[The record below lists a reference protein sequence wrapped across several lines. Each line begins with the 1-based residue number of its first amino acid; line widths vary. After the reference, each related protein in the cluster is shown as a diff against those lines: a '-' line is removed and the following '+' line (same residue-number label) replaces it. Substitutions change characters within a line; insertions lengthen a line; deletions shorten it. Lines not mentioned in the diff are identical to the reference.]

1 MSHILKA
8 LVLSAT
14 GLTLTACFNVL
25 PEPDP
30 ANSIYRLSSNLER
43 SEYKVSAP
51 IVRIETPSADRLV
64 ATRRIVVSPDAN
76 RLAVASG
83 AEWADSLPKLIQKS
97 LVETLAARPD
107 IVGVIPRVGAKSDY
121 RIHIN
126 VDKFEARFDN
136 GPEAAPMIIVA
147 YTATFA
153 QAGSR
158 DLLGTRQF
166 KTTQRANG
174 FAVSDIVA
182 AMNAANNSNLDD
194 LADWM
199 SGYRLQ
205 KKS

>member
-1 MSHILKA
+1 MNTFSKA
-8 LVLSAT
+8 IAVSAVA
-14 GLTLTACFNVL
+14 LTLTACFNVL

-43 SEYKVSAP
+43 TEYQATAP
-51 IVRIETPSADRLV
+51 IIRIETPSADRLV

-76 RLAVASG
+76 RLAVAGG
-83 AEWADSLPKLIQKS
+83 AEWADSLPKLVQKS
-97 LVETLAARPD
+97 LVETLAARPEM
-107 IVGVIPRVGAKSDY
+107 IGVIPRVGAKSDY

-126 VDKFEARFDN
+126 IDKFEARFDN
-136 GPEAAPMIIVA
+136 GPEAAPLILIS

-153 QAGSR
+153 EAGSR

-166 KTTQRANG
+166 TTTQRAGG
-174 FAVSDIVA
+174 FAVSDIVK
-182 AMNAANNSNLDD
+182 AMNTANNSNLGK

>member
-1 MSHILKA
+1 MKKVLKA
-8 LVLSAT
+8 IVLSSVAVSLA
-14 GLTLTACFNVL
+14 GCFSVL

-30 ANSIYRLSSNLER
+30 ANSIYRLSSNLQKAEYR
-43 SEYKVSAP
+43 SSAP
-51 IVRIETPSADRLV
+51 VIRIETPSADRLV

-76 RLAVASG
+76 RLAVAGG

-97 LVETLAARPD
+97 MVEVLAARSE
-107 IVGVIPRVGAKSDY
+107 VTGVIPRVGAKSDY

-126 VDKFEARFDN
+126 VDNFEARFDN
-136 GPEAAPMIIVA
+136 GQQAAPLIIIS

-153 QAGSR
+153 EAGSR

-166 KTTQRANG
+166 TTTERASG
-174 FAVSDIVA
+174 YAVSDIVKT
-182 AMNAANNSNLDD
+182 MNSVNNSNLTK

-199 SGYRLQ
+199 TAFNLG